1 MKRRIHCLYA
11 ILNAY
16 NTVPVVVGF
25 PIMTTNLIQQSW
37 HVNYYCGEIRQAIMC
52 SGEMALEGIA
62 ITFPLGLNGEDQ
74 RGSDG

>member
-1 MKRRIHCLYA
+1 
-11 ILNAY
+11 
-16 NTVPVVVGF
+16 
-25 PIMTTNLIQQSW
+25 
-37 HVNYYCGEIRQAIMC
+37 MC